1 MSRAVLA
8 SLSLAAAA
16 TVVSLSPAVSSAP
29 RDTRPLVLHVGDS
42 FVGAGFAPALKS
54 RFDKIGV
61 AYKSTAFTAAYTTTL
76 IRQVK
81 LDSLITT
88 LKPRL
93 VIVTIGANEL
103 AMPVPEQHA
112 HAVKNITKLISQ
124 VPCVWALPPRWNDK
138 EAGILAIMKRE
149 AGPCRVHD
157 PAAIERDIP
166 RGPDKIHP
174 SDKGGA
180 MWADHFF
187 KWLMAGKAEGQMP
200 WDPPAAPPEKEA
212 AK

>member
-1 MSRAVLA
+1 MSRAAPALLCVAASALA
-8 SLSLAAAA
+8 MALSPRASLAA
-16 TVVSLSPAVSSAP
+16 

-42 FVGAGFAPALKS
+42 FVGAGFAPALKP
-54 RFDKIGV
+54 RFDKLGV

-88 LKPRL
+88 LKPKL
-93 VIVTIGANEL
+93 VIVTIGANEM

-138 EAGILAIMKRE
+138 ETGILAIMKRE
-149 AGPCRVHD
+149 AAPCRVHD
-157 PAAIERDIP
+157 PSSYERDIA

-174 SDKGGA
+174 SEKGGA
-180 MWADHFF
+180 MWAERFF
-187 KWLMAGKAEGQMP
+187 TWLMKDKAEGQMP
-200 WDPPAAPPEKEA
+200 WDPPAPKAEEA
-212 AK
+212 SK

>member
-1 MSRAVLA
+1 MSRAVSA
-8 SLSLAAAA
+8 SLCLAASAV
-16 TVVSLSPAVSSAP
+16 VVSLSPRVSSAE

-42 FVGAGFAPALKS
+42 FVGAGFAPALKPK
-54 RFDKIGV
+54 FEKLGV
-61 AYKSTAFTAAYTTTL
+61 EYKSTAFTAAYTTTL

-88 LKPRL
+88 LKPKL
-93 VIVTIGANEL
+93 VIVTIGANEM

-112 HAVKNITKLISQ
+112 HAVKNITKLVSQ
-124 VPCVWALPPRWNDK
+124 IPCVWALPPRWNDK
-138 EAGILAIMKRE
+138 ETGILAIMKRE
-149 AGPCRVHD
+149 AAPCRLHD
-157 PAAIERDIP
+157 PSAIERDIP
-166 RGPDKIHP
+166 RGSDKIHP

-187 KWLMAGKAEGQMP
+187 AWLMQGKTEGQMP
-200 WDPPAAPPEKEA
+200 WDPPAERREEA